1 MERERE
7 PETKL
12 EEKPEMEFRM
22 EQDMDHNT
30 GYDTDDM
37 MEYEMA
43 QLLELTKQLSEQYT
57 SKDTSSITYETAGM
71 LMEAVLYCIRE
82 DRYREESAE
91 QGIQAPAEQGAPDAA
106 AAFAR
111 GRKAVL
117 GKVNRARGIYGML
130 INGFEDYGC
139 INYRDT
145 ITRGMP
151 GFFAKYDAK
160 YCPQDHILTLDYPVI
175 GGNVIK
181 RGEHTLFGIDLIY
194 EYLKGIWS
202 EKQFMAHFGRQEIIN
217 LMQSLYGEYES
228 LYLDNL
234 CEPVLLN
241 AAGCLIAQKPV
252 LTLEV
257 GRDGLCLLENYFENC
272 TPAQI
277 AAKLQPYILA
287 LTENT
292 EWFLQTPALYAP
304 FIKNALEHKSLD
316 KIFQI

>member
-1 MERERE
+1 MEREKE

-12 EEKPEMEFRM
+12 EEKPEKEFRM

-43 QLLELTKQLSEQYT
+43 QLLELTKQLSKQYT

-71 LMEAVLYCIRE
+71 LMDAVLYCIRE
-82 DRYREESAE
+82 DRYREGSAA

-106 AAFAR
+106 AAFIR

-130 INGFEDYGC
+130 IDGFEDYGC

-181 RGEHTLFGIDLIY
+181 RGEHTLCGIDLIY

-257 GRDGLCLLENYFENC
+257 GREGLCLLENYFENC
-272 TPAQI
+272 TTAQI

-287 LTENT
+287 LTENI
-292 EWFLQTPALYAP
+292 EWFRQTPALYAP